1 MSKSL
6 TIPKKIGNPAV
17 AVEVLEAARS
27 LIAAPERWTQNW
39 VARDADGAAVEFRDT
54 TATCFCSVGAIMRT
68 VRDLNLPRHGV
79 DDPIYDSVML
89 LRANTG
95 KFSVASFNDMST
107 HEQVLAVFDKTIT
120 QTKERL
126 GLQ

>member
-27 LIAAPERWTQNW
+27 LISAPERWTQNW
-39 VARDADGAAVEFRDT
+39 VARDADGEQVEFRAT
-54 TATCFCSVGAIMRT
+54 TATCFCSVGAVMRS
-68 VRDLNLPRHGV
+68 VRDLNLPRYG
-79 DDPIYDSVML
+79 DADPIFDAVML

-95 KFSVASFNDMST
+95 KFSVASFNDKST
-107 HEQVLAVFDKTIT
+107 HEQVLAVFDKTIKE
-120 QTKERL
+120 TKERL